1 MAEKSYGFV
10 SNSLLKME
18 MREKGNKAGFI
29 CPKQPQSI
37 IVFGFLREGQKLHV
51 VINWGCWC
59 LFALQLISLNISVPP
74 WSTMYNRG
82 QWPYRQCMSFCN
94 HCPSEFEKPF
104 ATYSNYAYWETIHT
118 WEIRESKISSKTWNT
133 HSATHEES
141 YGFTKYHSYFFV
153 RQFACFLSC
162 QRGPSLFWYKVNFH
176 LKVEEVLSKHVR
188 ICGLIFT
195 KSDNLF
201 LSP

>member
-37 IVFGFLREGQKLHV
+37 IVLGFLREGQKLHV

-82 QWPYRQCMSFCN
+82 Q
-94 HCPSEFEKPF
+94 
-104 ATYSNYAYWETIHT
+104 
-118 WEIRESKISSKTWNT
+118 
-133 HSATHEES
+133 
-141 YGFTKYHSYFFV
+141 
-153 RQFACFLSC
+153 
-162 QRGPSLFWYKVNFH
+162 
-176 LKVEEVLSKHVR
+176 
-188 ICGLIFT
+188 
-195 KSDNLF
+195 
-201 LSP
+201 